1 MARLVYLIP
10 IRKGSKGVPDKNMKL
25 LGGKPLVAW
34 VVDAIVASQTA
45 DEIWVATDDDRA
57 ERYLRESHPSVGIY
71 RRSDSS
77 ATDTSPVIEVVREF
91 IAATGHDPADMLVL
105 AQTTSPFTTA
115 GDFRSLRRAVE
126 AKQADS
132 YISCLRSKRFIWQ
145 SDGTPLSYRLDA
157 KPLRQAFGGTLI
169 ETGAFYASTV
179 GDITRSGRLLS
190 GRIGIVETSP
200 GTDIDIDEPIDWLKA
215 EALAKAGTMIQ

>member
-1 MARLVYLIP
+1 M
-10 IRKGSKGVPDKNMKL
+10 
-25 LGGKPLVAW
+25 
-34 VVDAIVASQTA
+34 
-45 DEIWVATDDDRA
+45 
-57 ERYLRESHPSVGIY
+57 
-71 RRSDSS
+71 
-77 ATDTSPVIEVVREF
+77 
-91 IAATGHDPADMLVL
+91 
-105 AQTTSPFTTA
+105 
-115 GDFRSLRRAVE
+115 
-126 AKQADS
+126 
-132 YISCLRSKRFIWQ
+132 
-145 SDGTPLSYRLDA
+145 SYRIDA

>member
-1 MARLVYLIP
+1 MARLVYFIP
-10 IRKGSKGVPDKNMKL
+10 IRKGSKGVPDKNMKI

-34 VVDAIVASQTA
+34 VVDAIVASHTA

-57 ERYLRESHPSVGIY
+57 ERYLRESRPSVGIY
-71 RRSDSS
+71 RRSYSS

-91 IAATGHDPADMLVL
+91 IAQA
-105 AQTTSPFTTA
+105 TSPFTTA
-115 GDFRSLRRAVE
+115 ADFHSLRRAVE

-190 GRIGIVETSP
+190 GRICIVETSP

-215 EALAKAGTMIQ
+215 EDD

>member
-1 MARLVYLIP
+1 MARLVYFIP
-10 IRKGSKGVPDKNMKL
+10 IRKGSKGIPDKNMKL

-34 VVDAIVASQTA
+34 VLDAIVASHTA
-45 DEIWVATDDDRA
+45 AEIWVATDDDRA
-57 ERYLRESHPSVGIY
+57 ERYLRESHPSVGFY
-71 RRSDSS
+71 RR
-77 ATDTSPVIEVVREF
+77 T
-91 IAATGHDPADMLVL
+91 AAFSKPD
-105 AQTTSPFTTA
+105 
-115 GDFRSLRRAVE
+115 DFRSLRSAVE
-126 AKQADS
+126 EKRADS
-132 YISCLRSKRFIWQ
+132 YISCLRSKRFIWH
-145 SDGTPLSYRLDA
+145 SDGTPLSYRIDA

>member
-1 MARLVYLIP
+1 MARLVYFIP
-10 IRKGSKGVPDKNMKL
+10 IRKGSKGIPDKNMKL
-25 LGGKPLVAW
+25 LGGKPLVAG
-34 VVDAIVASQTA
+34 VLDAIVASHTA
-45 DEIWVATDDDRA
+45 AEIWVATDDDRA

-77 ATDTSPVIEVVREF
+77 ATDTAPVIEVVMEF
-91 IAATGHDPADMLVL
+91 IAATGHDPTDMLVL
-105 AQTTSPFTTA
+105 AQATSPFTKPD
-115 GDFRSLRRAVE
+115 DFRSLRSAVE
-126 AKQADS
+126 EKRADS
-132 YISCLRSKRFIWQ
+132 YISCLRSKRFIWH
-145 SDGTPLSYRLDA
+145 SDGTPLSYRTDA